1 MRVTKDVEKDID
13 GCNLYQRIKNQI
25 KVSAEKLKLSEI
37 PVLCQKTLFGE
48 NM

>member
-37 PVLCQKTLFGE
+37 PVLCQKILFGE